1 MRRSDLV
8 QHKDKDKGGITHASP
23 SFLLPAGI
31 SFAYLI
37 LSKALRSRSL
47 ACNKSAASSKS
58 SSTPA
63 PAN

>member
-1 MRRSDLV
+1 
-8 QHKDKDKGGITHASP
+8 
-23 SFLLPAGI
+23 LLPAGI